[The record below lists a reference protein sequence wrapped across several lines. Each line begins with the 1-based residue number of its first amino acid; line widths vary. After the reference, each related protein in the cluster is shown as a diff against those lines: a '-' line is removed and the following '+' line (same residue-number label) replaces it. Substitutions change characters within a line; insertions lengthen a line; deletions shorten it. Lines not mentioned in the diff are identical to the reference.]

1 MIERL
6 LGPVAKIV
14 SKPNETALVLMV
26 GGAGLYVRVPKTAL
40 DTMPN
45 VGDTI
50 TLYTHLTVRE
60 DDISLYGFTSEEE
73 RAIFEVLISVS
84 GVGPKMALA
93 ILGTLSTEQL
103 RNAVGRE
110 DAALLTR
117 VPGIGKKTAEKI
129 IFELKGKL
137 KVSGIMAELAGI
149 SDTDSDVI
157 AALTALG
164 YSVVE
169 AQSAVQNI
177 PRDAPKDV
185 ESRITLAL
193 QYFI

>member
-14 SKPNETALVLMV
+14 SKPNETAIVLMV

-40 DTMPN
+40 DSMPN
-45 VGDTI
+45 VGDTL

-93 ILGTLSTEQL
+93 ILGTLSAEQL

-137 KVSGIMAELAGI
+137 KVSGVMAELAGL